1 MTTQRLDKVG
11 ETKRLI
17 SKMESWGREEYIDW
31 YRNEL
36 RRIET
41 LAFRS
46 SPAVRATLEWS
57 LPFFRGVI
65 AGEIEPVLPPPPK
78 PRMTRM
84 MHHFEREPT
93 RPKLRINAKRKAGVT
108 NPAMA

>member
-1 MTTQRLDKVG
+1 MTQRQDKMG

-31 YRNEL
+31 YREEL

-78 PRMTRM
+78 PRMTRV
-84 MHHFEREPT
+84 MHHFKPEPT
-93 RPKLRINAKRKAGVT
+93 RPKLKLSAKKKAGVT
-108 NPAMA
+108 IRATA